1 MTATWSNAVLVAVLP
16 HFSHFSKNLNLPI
29 PIPITTNQ
37 VAHFAPPTVL
47 DQFAAKA
54 VLTNGYVLFYFNGM
68 VNGFSSPGDW
78 YQILDIDLEGRFAGK
93 DNMTTNEAID
103 LARESFVKA
112 GHKLAEANMAE
123 PPTEFEPPFDLA
135 RYGHI
140 PWCKL
145 EWRSPDSD
153 TNVNHFYS
161 VEFHMDMNQKRVAKM
176 LIFGMKFW
184 GPLPNLNPELEA
196 DYRKRMRTNAPPAVS
211 P

>member
-1 MTATWSNAVLVAVLP
+1 MTAAWSNAVLVAVLP
-16 HFSHFSKNLNLPI
+16 HFSDFSKNLNLPI
-29 PIPITTNQ
+29 PLPITTNQ
-37 VAHFAPPTVL
+37 VAQFVPPRVM

-93 DNMTTNEAID
+93 DNMTMKEAIE
-103 LARESFVKA
+103 LARQSFVRA
-112 GHKLAEANMAE
+112 GHTLAEAGMEKSPTAIE
-123 PPTEFEPPFDLA
+123 PSFDLP

-145 EWRSPDSD
+145 VWDNRGE
-153 TNVNHFYS
+153 TNNQRFYS
-161 VEFHMDMNQKRVAKM
+161 VEFHIDMNQKRIAKM

-184 GPLPNLNPELEA
+184 RPLPNLNPELEA
-196 DYRKRMRTNAPPAVS
+196 DYQKRIRGN
-211 P
+211 